1 MKKKIIALSVA
12 FSAALL
18 SSSAFA
24 LDGGQIDFAG
34 LVSDNTCTPHVNGGS
49 QDGQVQLNTAQTA
62 DVSADLGVQTSAVG
76 VQPEPFY
83 ITVDCGASNTNANA
97 NLSMASTFFSNSNGT
112 LNNDDSISE
121 PATGVNLAIHAVDS
135 SGAAL
140 AYTQVKIN
148 DASDVHT
155 QAFDSNGV
163 AKFNFVVSYVKQS
176 NAVPVSA
183 GYVKSNTAYTITY
196 N

>member
-49 QDGQVQLNTAQTA
+49 QDGQVQLNTAKTA
-62 DVSADLGVQTSAVG
+62 DINANSGVASSAVG

-97 NLSMASTFFSNSNGT
+97 NLSMSSTFFSNSNGT

-135 SGAAL
+135 SGSAQ

-155 QAFDSNGV
+155 QAFDGNGV

-183 GYVKSNTAYTITY
+183 GYVKSNTAYTLTY